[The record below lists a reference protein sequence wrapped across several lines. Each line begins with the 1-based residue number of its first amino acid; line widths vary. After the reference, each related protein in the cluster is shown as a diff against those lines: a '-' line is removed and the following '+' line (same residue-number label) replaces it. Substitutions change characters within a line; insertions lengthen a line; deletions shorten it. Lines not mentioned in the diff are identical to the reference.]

1 MARMKI
7 TRNGENTRIR
17 IAGRLTAADMG
28 RLERACA
35 AALVVHPLRLDIDLG
50 RVTEM
55 DATASAVLAR
65 LNARGAV
72 ISPHVPRRRT
82 PLNH

>member
-1 MARMKI
+1 MKI
-7 TRNGENTRIR
+7 TRSGANTRIR

-35 AALVVHPLRLDIDLG
+35 AALIVQPLRLDIDLG

-72 ISPHVPRRRT
+72 IRPTVSSRVGST
-82 PLNH
+82 TFNC